1 MRVVCGVSGVPGRTP
16 GHTREQ
22 YENDDVPFS
31 VLPPR
36 DVSRVIGPL
45 DELRMHDLNL
55 GAAKK
60 AKPLPPALRKA
71 LRRTGARACPYC
83 ENCGRR
89 GETGAATLG

>member
-1 MRVVCGVSGVPGRTP
+1 
-16 GHTREQ
+16 
-22 YENDDVPFS
+22 

-45 DELRMHDLNL
+45 DELRMHDLKL

-71 LRRTGARACPYC
+71 LRRTGAWACPYC
-83 ENCGRR
+83 GNCVQHAG
-89 GETGAATLG
+89 GCEAVVCDQDFTC